1 LPVKAPESEFTPVRR
16 IQLRPRVPAH
26 GDRIPVE
33 EDKSAAECGLYPH
46 PVEHGQPDA
55 MGIGRGSPRSDQ
67 EANEEVAG
75 R

>member
-1 LPVKAPESEFTPVRR
+1 MPVKAPESELRR
-16 IQLRPRVPAH
+16 YGVYSSGQGYRRH

-55 MGIGRGSPRSDQ
+55 MGIDAVRHAAIKRQ
-67 EANEEVAG
+67 T
-75 R
+75 RR